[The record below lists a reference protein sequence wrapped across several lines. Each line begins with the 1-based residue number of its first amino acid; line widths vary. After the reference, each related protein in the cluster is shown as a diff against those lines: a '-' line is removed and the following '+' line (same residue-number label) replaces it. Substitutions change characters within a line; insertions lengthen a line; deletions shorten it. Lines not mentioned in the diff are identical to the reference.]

1 MGFLTGKTALITG
14 AGRAV
19 LQDGS
24 CGSIGYGIATAYAKE
39 GANLV
44 ITGRNVKKLEEAK
57 QELESKY
64 GIKVLPVQADVCA
77 GGDNEATV
85 QRVVKQAVDAFGG
98 IQVLI
103 NNAQASASGVS
114 LAEHTTEQFDLAL
127 YSGLY
132 AAFYYMKACYPYLKQ
147 SHGSV
152 INFASGAGLFGNY
165 GQCAY
170 AAAKEGIRGL
180 SRVAATEWGPDD
192 INVNVVCP
200 LAWTAKLEQFQQA
213 YPEAFKANV
222 KMPPMGHYGNAELE
236 IGRVCVRT
244 SSICPARPSRWRAAW
259 VSARNFAFF
268 FLLLNRQKR
277 LCRWAQPLLSICC
290 FWDQP
295 RTAMHSIS
303 SFAPL
308 GMAATCTQLRAG
320 NGSAKALAYSAFTA
334 AKSLMSARKITVL
347 TTLAMVRPA
356 SARIALRFARLCA
369 ACSSTVSAI
378 LPVAGSTGI

>member
-85 QRVVKQAVDAFGG
+85 QNVVRQAVDAFGG

-132 AAFYYMKACYPYLKQ
+132 AAFYYMKACYPYLAKTK
-147 SHGSV
+147 GSV

-180 SRVAATEWGPDD
+180 TRVAATEWAKDG
-192 INVNVVCP
+192 INVNIICP
-200 LAWTAKLEQFQQA
+200 LAWTSQLEQFQNA
-213 YPEAFKANV
+213 YPEAFEKNV
-222 KMPPMGHYGNAELE
+222 HTPPAGHFGDAELE
-236 IGRVCVRT
+236 IGRVCVQLASPDFKYMT
-244 SSICPARPSRWRAAW
+244 GETLTLEGGLGQRP
-259 VSARNFAFF
+259 
-268 FLLLNRQKR
+268 
-277 LCRWAQPLLSICC
+277 
-290 FWDQP
+290 
-295 RTAMHSIS
+295 
-303 SFAPL
+303 
-308 GMAATCTQLRAG
+308 
-320 NGSAKALAYSAFTA
+320 
-334 AKSLMSARKITVL
+334 
-347 TTLAMVRPA
+347 
-356 SARIALRFARLCA
+356 
-369 ACSSTVSAI
+369 
-378 LPVAGSTGI
+378 